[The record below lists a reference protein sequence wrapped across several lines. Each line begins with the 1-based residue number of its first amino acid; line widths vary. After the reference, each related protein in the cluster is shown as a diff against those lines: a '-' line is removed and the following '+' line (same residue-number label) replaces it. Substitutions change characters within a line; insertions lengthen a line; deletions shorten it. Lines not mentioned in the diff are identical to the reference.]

1 MNKPGASIPI
11 PGRYVG
17 RVGALAVALGVGSA
31 IGAVPLAGADTT
43 DSSEGPGISDTAAP
57 LAATATGTRETERH
71 PAPGE
76 KGPHQAATGE
86 QRPNEAATRKQGS
99 NQRNHR
105 KPQTL
110 FRGGSP
116 VARKPGI

>member
-31 IGAVPLAGADTT
+31 IGAVPLAGADPT

-57 LAATATGTRETERH
+57 RAATATAPTRSR
-71 PAPGE
+71 
-76 KGPHQAATGE
+76 AALRGG
-86 QRPNEAATRKQGS
+86 RDDSVA
-99 NQRNHR
+99 
-105 KPQTL
+105 PQT
-110 FRGGSP
+110 GVGDSP
-116 VARKPGI
+116 ATAAAPPVRPVRPGRSGVVA